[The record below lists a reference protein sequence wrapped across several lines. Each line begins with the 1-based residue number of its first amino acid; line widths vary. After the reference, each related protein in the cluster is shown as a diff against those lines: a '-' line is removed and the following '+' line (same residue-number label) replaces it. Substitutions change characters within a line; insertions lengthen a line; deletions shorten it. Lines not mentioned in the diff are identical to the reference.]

1 MKYPFDLIGLG
12 SIHFW
17 SILYIHFCS
26 SMLFLHFARAA
37 RAARAA
43 CAARAARA
51 TRVGRVFVSGTG
63 SKGQVPANA
72 TVDCAGVCDGRAYID
87 RCGICGGNNKDMD
100 CMGVC
105 FGKAVC
111 AGDTAVTTRSPTCRP
126 CPSAR
131 RRRLLFSRAIP
142 NLPCCE
148 F

>member
-17 SILYIHFCS
+17 SILSFHFCS

-37 RAARAA
+37 
-43 CAARAARA
+43 CAA
-51 TRVGRVFVSGTG
+51 RVGRVFVSGTG

-100 CMGVC
+100 RMGVC
-105 FGKAVC
+105 FGKAVRT
-111 AGDTAVTTRSPTCRP
+111 GDTAVTTRSPTCRP